1 MPALPIRDLP
11 AGLEALAELALDLR
25 WTWSHEADAL
35 WERIDAEA
43 WNRTRNPWTILQD
56 ISHERLRA
64 LAADNAF
71 VGEVERLAAARQA
84 YREAPSWFSSTH
96 GASAL
101 SGVAYFSMEFGLGEG
116 LPLYAGGLGI
126 LAGDFLKTASDLGIP
141 VIGIGLLYQEGY
153 FRQLIDAAGAQ
164 HEAYPYNDPGSL
176 PIQPA
181 RDAEG
186 GWLHIRLDLPG
197 RAVALR
203 VWQALVGRVRL
214 YLLDANVPFN
224 NTADRGITGK
234 LYDAGSEIRILQE
247 VVLGVGGWRTVEALA
262 PEVEICHL
270 NEGHAAF
277 AILER
282 IRATMRRSGLSFWE
296 AMWATRAGNLFTT
309 HTPVAAGFDRFAPEL
324 FAKFA
329 RYLEDFLA
337 EVGIPLEELVGLGR
351 VGPNDGNE
359 PFNMAYLALRGS
371 MHSFGVSRL
380 HGRVSRRLFQ
390 PLFPRWPE
398 PEVPVG
404 HVTNGVHV
412 PSWDSPHAD
421 QLWTAACGKERW
433 RGMPET
439 LPALVSGL
447 TDEELWG
454 MAGEER
460 QALIQAV
467 RGRLARHLASRGHP
481 PEIVAQSANVL
492 DPNALTLGFARRFT
506 GYKRPNLLLADP
518 PRLARLLND
527 RARPV
532 QLVLAGKAHPAD
544 EEGKEFVR
552 EWIDI
557 AQRPEFRRHIV
568 FLEDYDI
575 ALAQELVQGVDVW
588 VNTPRRPWEACG
600 TSGMKVLVNGGLNL
614 SERDGWWDEAYMP
627 EVGWAIDGGEAGG
640 EEHSVSERDAHDAEA
655 LYSILEHEVVPEF
668 YDRDAAGL
676 PRRWLQRMRRS
687 MAMLTPT
694 YSSSRM
700 ARDYV
705 EQYYLGAAAEFRRRT
720 ADRGQAA
727 RAMRNWELRLRQH
740 WSGLH
745 VGEPTLSRD
754 DRAWHFSV
762 PVYLADILPEDV
774 AVQLYADKHEAEAPF
789 VGELSRG
796 EPIIGAANGHLYTG
810 TAPGTRPAE
819 EYTVRII
826 PCRPGVRVPAEL
838 PLILWQK

>member
-1 MPALPIRDLP
+1 MPTLPIRDLP
-11 AGLEALAELALDLR
+11 AGLEALTELALDLR

-35 WERIDAEA
+35 WEQIDAEA

-64 LAADNAF
+64 LAADKAF

-153 FRQLIDAAGAQ
+153 FRQIIDASGAQ
-164 HEAYPYNDPGSL
+164 HEVYPFNDPGSM

-181 RDAEG
+181 QDPDGA
-186 GWLHIRLDLPG
+186 WLHIRLDLPG
-197 RAVALR
+197 RSLQLR
-203 VWQALVGRVRL
+203 VWRALVGRVKL
-214 YLLDANVPFN
+214 YLLDANDPLN
-224 NTADRGITGK
+224 SPADRGITGK
-234 LYDAGSEIRILQE
+234 LYDAESEIRLLQE
-247 VVLGVGGWRTVEALA
+247 VVLGVAGWRVVEALA

-277 AILER
+277 AVIER
-282 IRATMRRSGLSFWE
+282 ARAYMRRSGLSFWE
-296 AMWATRAGNLFTT
+296 ALWATRAGNLFTT
-309 HTPVAAGFDRFAPEL
+309 HTPVEAGFDRFPPEVL
-324 FAKFA
+324 GKYP
-329 RYLEDFLA
+329 RYLEAFLA
-337 EVGIPLEELVGLGR
+337 EAGIALGELLALGR
-351 VGPNDGNE
+351 VRPDDASE
-359 PFNMAYLALRGS
+359 PFNMAYLAMRGS
-371 MHSFGVSRL
+371 LLTFGVSRL
-380 HGRVSRRLFQ
+380 HGHVSRRIFQ
-390 PLFPRWPE
+390 PLFARWPE
-398 PEVPVG
+398 IEVPIG
-404 HVTNGVHV
+404 HVTNGIHV

-421 QLWTAACGKERW
+421 DLWTRACGKERW
-433 RGMPET
+433 RG
-439 LPALVSGL
+439 LPDELPPLVACL
-447 TDEELWG
+447 EDEELWA

-460 QALIQAV
+460 QALIGNV
-467 RGRLARHLASRGHP
+467 RARLARQLGSRGYP
-481 PEIVAQSANVL
+481 PEIVVESANAL
-492 DPNALTLGFARRFT
+492 DPNVLTLGFARRFT
-506 GYKRPNLLLADP
+506 DYKRPNLLLEDP
-518 PRLARLLND
+518 AGLARLLND
-527 RARPV
+527 PARPV

-544 EEGKEFVR
+544 QEGKQMIR
-552 EWIDI
+552 EWIDL

-614 SERDGWWDEAYMP
+614 SERDGWWDEAYAP
-627 EVGWAIDGGEAGG
+627 EVGWAIDGGEESA
-640 EEHSVSERDAHDAEA
+640 EEHSASERDAHDVEA

-687 MAMLTPT
+687 MAMLAPT

-720 ADRGQAA
+720 ADQGQAA
-727 RAMRNWELRLRQH
+727 RTMRSWELRLRRY

-745 VGEPTLSRD
+745 VGELTLSRD
-754 DRAWHFSV
+754 DRVWHFSV

-774 AVQLYADKHEAEAPF
+774 EVQLYADKHEAEAPF

-826 PCRPGVRVPAEL
+826 PCHPGVRVPAEL
-838 PLILWQK
+838 PLIIWQK

>member
-1 MPALPIRDLP
+1 MPTLPIRDLP

-35 WERIDAEA
+35 WEQIDAEA

-101 SGVAYFSMEFGLGEG
+101 SSVAYFSMEFGLGEG

-203 VWQALVGRVRL
+203 VWQAVVGRVRL

-337 EVGIPLEELVGLGR
+337 EVGIPLEELAGLGR
-351 VGPNDGNE
+351 VGPNDAEASRSTWRISHCAARCTVLASAGCTVRSADGS
-359 PFNMAYLALRGS
+359 FNRCFRAGQNQRCRSATSPMGCMFRAGIRRMPTSCGPPPAAKSAGAGCPRHCLRWFRGS
-371 MHSFGVSRL
+371 
-380 HGRVSRRLFQ
+380 
-390 PLFPRWPE
+390 
-398 PEVPVG
+398 
-404 HVTNGVHV
+404 
-412 PSWDSPHAD
+412 
-421 QLWTAACGKERW
+421 
-433 RGMPET
+433 
-439 LPALVSGL
+439 
-447 TDEELWG
+447 
-454 MAGEER
+454 
-460 QALIQAV
+460 
-467 RGRLARHLASRGHP
+467 
-481 PEIVAQSANVL
+481 
-492 DPNALTLGFARRFT
+492 
-506 GYKRPNLLLADP
+506 
-518 PRLARLLND
+518 
-527 RARPV
+527 
-532 QLVLAGKAHPAD
+532 
-544 EEGKEFVR
+544 
-552 EWIDI
+552 
-557 AQRPEFRRHIV
+557 
-568 FLEDYDI
+568 
-575 ALAQELVQGVDVW
+575 
-588 VNTPRRPWEACG
+588 
-600 TSGMKVLVNGGLNL
+600 
-614 SERDGWWDEAYMP
+614 
-627 EVGWAIDGGEAGG
+627 
-640 EEHSVSERDAHDAEA
+640 
-655 LYSILEHEVVPEF
+655 
-668 YDRDAAGL
+668 
-676 PRRWLQRMRRS
+676 
-687 MAMLTPT
+687 PT
-694 YSSSRM
+694 KNY
-700 ARDYV
+700 
-705 EQYYLGAAAEFRRRT
+705 G
-720 ADRGQAA
+720 
-727 RAMRNWELRLRQH
+727 
-740 WSGLH
+740 
-745 VGEPTLSRD
+745 
-754 DRAWHFSV
+754 
-762 PVYLADILPEDV
+762 
-774 AVQLYADKHEAEAPF
+774 
-789 VGELSRG
+789 
-796 EPIIGAANGHLYTG
+796 
-810 TAPGTRPAE
+810 
-819 EYTVRII
+819 
-826 PCRPGVRVPAEL
+826 
-838 PLILWQK
+838 

>member
-1 MPALPIRDLP
+1 MPALPIRDIP
-11 AGLEALAELALDLR
+11 AGLEALTELALDLR

-35 WERIDAEA
+35 WEQIDAEA

-64 LAADNAF
+64 LAADDAF

-84 YREAPSWFSSTH
+84 YLEAPSWFSSAH

-153 FRQLIDAAGAQ
+153 FRQLIDAAGVQ

-181 RDAEG
+181 RDADG

-197 RAVALR
+197 RPVELR

-214 YLLDANVPFN
+214 YLLDANAPFN
-224 NTADRGITGK
+224 NAADRGITGK

-247 VVLGVGGWRTVEALA
+247 IVLGVAGWRAVETLH

-277 AILER
+277 AVLER
-282 IRATMRRSGLSFWE
+282 VRAAMRCSGLSFWE
-296 AMWATRAGNLFTT
+296 ALWATRAGNLFTT
-309 HTPVAAGFDRFAPEL
+309 HTPVAAGFDRFPPAL
-324 FAKFA
+324 FAKYA

-337 EVGIPLEELVGLGR
+337 EAGISLEELIGLGR
-351 VGPNDGNE
+351 IGPDDGGE
-359 PFNMAYLALRGS
+359 PFNMAYLAIRGS
-371 MHSFGVSRL
+371 MQSFGVSRL
-380 HGRVSRRLFQ
+380 HAHVSRRLFQ
-390 PLFPRWPE
+390 ALFPRWPE
-398 PEVPVG
+398 REVPVG

-421 QLWTAACGKERW
+421 HLWTAACGKERW
-433 RGMPET
+433 RGLPEG
-439 LPALVSGL
+439 LPTLVSGL
-447 TDEELWG
+447 ADEELWA
-454 MAGEER
+454 MAGAER
-460 QALIQAV
+460 QELIQTV
-467 RGRLARHLASRGHP
+467 RIRLARQLASRGNP
-481 PEIVAQSANVL
+481 PEIVAQSANAL

-506 GYKRPNLLLADP
+506 GYKRPNLLLVDLA
-518 PRLARLLND
+518 RFARLLND
-527 RARPV
+527 PARPV

-544 EEGKEFVR
+544 EEGKQFIR
-552 EWIDI
+552 EWIGI
-557 AQRPEFRRHIV
+557 AQHPEFRRQIV

-600 TSGMKVLVNGGLNL
+600 TSGMKVLVNGGINL
-614 SERDGWWDEAYMP
+614 SERDGWWDEAYAP
-627 EVGWAIDGGEAGG
+627 GLGWAIDDG
-640 EEHSVSERDAHDAEA
+640 EEHPAEERDAKDAEA

-668 YDRDAAGL
+668 YARDETGL
-676 PRRWLQRMRRS
+676 PRRWLERMRRS
-687 MAMLTPT
+687 MALLTPAF
-694 YSSSRM
+694 SSSRM
-700 ARDYV
+700 AHHYV
-705 EQYYLGAAAEFRRRT
+705 EQYYLGAAREVRRRT
-720 ADRGQAA
+720 ADRGEAA
-727 RAMRNWELRLRQH
+727 RAMRGWELHLQQH
-740 WSGLH
+740 WSGMH
-745 VGEPTLSRD
+745 IGEPALSRD
-754 DRAWHFSV
+754 DRAWNFSL
-762 PVYLADILPEDV
+762 PVYLGEIGPEDV
-774 AVQLYADKHEAEAPF
+774 TVQLYADPRNSKAPF
-789 VGELSRG
+789 VAELVRG
-796 EPIIGAANGHLYTG
+796 EPIIGAANGHIYLG
-810 TAPGTRPAE
+810 TVPATRSAE
-819 EYTVRII
+819 DYTVRII
-826 PCRPGVRVPAEL
+826 PCHSGAHVPAEL